1 MGLLFFAMEERRK
14 AADCICLRQP
24 SKSVCPRKKAVFA
37 RFVCSG
43 QIVDNLVSIS
53 ARIVYAKSLKVKL
66 GVVKMSGLCP
76 FAPRLGGVPSVGGA
90 LQRPIKTAVHTPSHT
105 LCGR

>member
-1 MGLLFFAMEERRK
+1 MGLLFFAMKERRK

-24 SKSVCPRKKAVFA
+24 SKAVCTETEAVFA
-37 RFVCSG
+37 RFECSG
-43 QIVDNLVSIS
+43 QVVDNLVSNS
-53 ARIVYAKSLKVKL
+53 TRIVYAKSLKVKL

-90 LQRPIKTAVHTPSHT
+90 SQRPIKTAAHTP
-105 LCGR
+105 CG